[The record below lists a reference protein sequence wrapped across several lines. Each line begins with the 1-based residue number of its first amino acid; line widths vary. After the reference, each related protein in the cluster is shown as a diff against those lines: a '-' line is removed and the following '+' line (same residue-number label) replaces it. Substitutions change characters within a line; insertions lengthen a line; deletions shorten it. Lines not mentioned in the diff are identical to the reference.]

1 MNRKIIMA
9 VILLIAT
16 GTAVCG
22 WLFLPD
28 TVASKFDLHGEVTS
42 TMPKP
47 LAVAAFFILTAAGG
61 IIYGVGKT
69 RDSIRGLALSAV
81 GIIVTVA
88 MIIMNR

>member
-9 VILLIAT
+9 IILVIAI

-28 TVASKFDLHGEVTS
+28 TVASKYNLHGEVTS

-47 LAVAAFFILTAAGG
+47 LVVVLFFVLTAAGG

-81 GIIVTVA
+81 GVIVTVA
-88 MIIMNR
+88 MILMNR